1 MSAAAQNIMKG
12 ISRHISPNLTV
23 SNGFSN
29 LRPLNQR
36 VNFSIAI
43 TKSEFLQHKPSL
55 QTLNVQIKGFDSF
68 PNKNSYES
76 RDEDVTMSRECIL
89 TMNPIEF

>member
-12 ISRHISPNLTV
+12 ISRQISPNLTF
-23 SNGFSN
+23 SNCFSN
-29 LRPLNQR
+29 LRPLNQTI
-36 VNFSIAI
+36 NFSIALA
-43 TKSEFLQHKPSL
+43 KSEFVQQKPALQA
-55 QTLNVQIKGFDSF
+55 LNVQIKGFESF

-76 RDEDVTMSRECIL
+76 RDEDATMFRECIL